1 MYKDIR
7 TASKALK
14 AIMTKQG
21 ENKGALKDY
30 DRLIVCSLIGKFSP
44 MYTTKLYINHSPEYC
59 EALCYVDEIA
69 KDVSPIAYV
78 DKYMDVEMLRAYFTI
93 GSKVSAYGGT
103 IDTIIEFRTNVPI
116 WGWEV
121 VVVGEDGNVRYHST
135 CPSQVRDL
143 LERKELNE

>member
-21 ENKGALKDY
+21 ENKGDLKDY

>member
-21 ENKGALKDY
+21 ETKGTLKDY

-59 EALCYVDEIA
+59 EALCYVEDISN
-69 KDVSPIAYV
+69 DMYPLAYV

-103 IDTIIEFRTNVPI
+103 IDTVIEFRTNVPL

-135 CPSQVRDL
+135 CPSQVKDL
-143 LERKELNE
+143 LKRKELNE

>member
-14 AIMTKQG
+14 AIMIKRGETKG
-21 ENKGALKDY
+21 TLKDY

-59 EALCYVDEIA
+59 EALCYVEDIA
-69 KDVSPIAYV
+69 KNVSPIAYV
-78 DKYMDVEMLRAYFTI
+78 SQYMDIEMLRAYFTI
-93 GSKVSAYGGT
+93 GSKVPAYGWT
-103 IDTIIEFRTNVPI
+103 IDTVIEFRTNVPLG
-116 WGWEV
+116 GWKV

-143 LERKELNE
+143 LERKELNK

>member
-14 AIMTKQG
+14 AIMIKHGETKG
-21 ENKGALKDY
+21 TLKDY

-59 EALCYVDEIA
+59 EALCYVEDIA
-69 KDVSPIAYV
+69 KDIYPLAYV

-93 GSKVSAYGGT
+93 GSKVPAYGGT
-103 IDTIIEFRTNVPI
+103 TDTVICFDDNIAV
-116 WGWEV
+116 WGWCV
-121 VVVGEDGNVRYHST
+121 DVKNDKGKIRSHST

>member
-21 ENKGALKDY
+21 ENKGTLKDY

-59 EALCYVDEIA
+59 EALCYVEDIA

-103 IDTIIEFRTNVPI
+103 IDTVIGFRTNVPL

-121 VVVGEDGNVRYHST
+121 VVVGEDGNARYHST

>member
-7 TASKALK
+7 TASKVLK
-14 AIMTKQG
+14 AIMIKRG
-21 ENKGALKDY
+21 ETKGALKDY
-30 DRLIVCSLIGKFSP
+30 DRLIVCSLIGKFNP
-44 MYTTKLYINHSPEYC
+44 MQSTNLYTKYSPEYC
-59 EALCYVDEIA
+59 EALCYVEDIA
-69 KDVSPIAYV
+69 KDIYPLAYV

-103 IDTIIEFRTNVPI
+103 IDTVIEFRTNVPL

-143 LERKELNE
+143 LERKELNK

>member
-14 AIMTKQG
+14 EIMISHGGTKG
-21 ENKGALKDY
+21 TLKDY
-30 DRLIVCSLIGKFSP
+30 DRLIICSLIGKFSP
-44 MYTTKLYINHSPEYC
+44 MQSTGLYTRYSTEYC
-59 EALCYVDEIA
+59 EALCYVEDISEDIC
-69 KDVSPIAYV
+69 PLAYV
-78 DKYMDVEMLRAYFTI
+78 SKYMDVEMLQAYFTI

-103 IDTIIEFRTNVPI
+103 IDTVIEFWINVPL

-121 VVVGEDGNVRYHST
+121 AVVGEDGNVRYHST
-135 CPSQVRDL
+135 CPSQVKDL